1 MNEVSRIK
9 VFTEKQLNY
18 ARRTNMLSYMLERGE
33 LFKRVSS
40 KFVEHSE
47 HDSLRA
53 NIKTGVVDWYSKNIT
68 SWNNAIELS
77 MAFYNEPFET
87 TVEDLLQFQSTRRV
101 RNQSMNKSST
111 RQNVPELKSEP
122 FDLKHLSSMG
132 NFDTHYLNRKGRDYL
147 KSRFLSD
154 ETIDYLE
161 NLNLVSTDN
170 KNNLLFKHIDIGLG
184 KTGNIVGCDVQGTYP
199 RSLEKRVS
207 LDNKGKLKL
216 ERKYFKGMG
225 ENSMNKR
232 GFLFG
237 VNVAYSIPLTLFV
250 TESPIESASLM
261 ELQKGSLPANSW
273 FLSLSGLKEDTFWE
287 TKELL
292 QELTKAPK
300 VESVLAVN
308 NDQAGQEFVQEVH
321 ETYQDQKEYQPD
333 HKIKLLLPELENG
346 DWNEQLELLKTG
358 VLTSRT
364 EKLKEKREAEKLVQS
379 TQIAF
384 TERV

>member
-1 MNEVSRIK
+1 
-9 VFTEKQLNY
+9 
-18 ARRTNMLSYMLERGE
+18 MLSYMLERGE
-33 LFKRVSS
+33 QFKRVSS

-77 MAFYNEPFET
+77 MAFYNEPFEE
-87 TVEDLLQFQSTRRV
+87 TVENLLEFQSTRRV

-111 RQNVPELKSEP
+111 KQNALELKSEP

-161 NLNLVSTDN
+161 KLNLVSTDN

-225 ENSMNKR
+225 ENSKNKR

-287 TKELL
+287 TKDLL

-300 VESVLAVN
+300 VESILAVN